1 MSCRFRS
8 GFTIL
13 ELLIVIAAVG
23 LLVVLGAFSLS
34 SARSRLR
41 DTQRVSDISVL
52 RSTLSQYWLEKAT
65 YPVSDGVN
73 LGQTDPAMLAP
84 YLPRIPVGP
93 KVNEFYKYRGGAQG
107 YSLRFQT
114 ERDTAFGKSG
124 VYYAH
129 TSGIDTKDEIK

>member
-1 MSCRFRS
+1 MLSKFRS

-13 ELLIVIAAVG
+13 ELLIVIAAIG
-23 LLVVLGAFSLS
+23 LLVMLGALSLS
-34 SARSRLR
+34 SARARLR
-41 DTQRVSDISVL
+41 DTQRVSDVSVL

-65 YPVSDGVN
+65 YPVSDGIN
-73 LGQTDPAMLAP
+73 FGQTDPAVLAP
-84 YLPRIPVGP
+84 YLPRVPVGP
-93 KVNEFYKYRGGAQG
+93 KPNEFYKYRGGAQG

-114 ERDTAFGKSG
+114 ERDTAFGRSG